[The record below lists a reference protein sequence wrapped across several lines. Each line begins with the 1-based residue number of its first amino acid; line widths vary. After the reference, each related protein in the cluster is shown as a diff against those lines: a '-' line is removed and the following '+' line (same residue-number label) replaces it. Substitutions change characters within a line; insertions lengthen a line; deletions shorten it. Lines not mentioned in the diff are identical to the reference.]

1 MAYIIDVANY
11 FLLLNK
17 RQYERISHEDDRDCR
32 FQTQADMITHLKMQK
47 LVYYAQG
54 LHLAYF
60 NKPLFTQDV
69 EAWEHGPVVN
79 ELYRAFRGYQKDDLM
94 PLADK
99 INECEL
105 QLDDNEKF
113 IIKMTFKYYGRLSA
127 NALRNK
133 THKEPTW
140 LNTYEPNKN
149 NVIDNELM
157 KSFFVGQ
164 IKDDLERLYLE
175 R

>member
-1 MAYIIDVANY
+1 MANVVDVANY

-17 RQYERISHEDDRDCR
+17 RRYEKISSEDDKDSR
-32 FQTQADMITHLKMQK
+32 FQTEADMITHLKLQK

-54 LHLAYF
+54 LYLAYF
-60 NKPLFTQDV
+60 NKPLFTKSV
-69 EAWEHGPVVN
+69 EAGRHGPVVN
-79 ELYRAFRGYQKDDLM
+79 DLYHILKPYHKNDLM

-99 INECEL
+99 INENDL

-113 IIKMTFKYYGRLSA
+113 IIKMTFKRYGGLSA
-127 NALRNK
+127 NTLRDK
-133 THKEPTW
+133 THEEPTW
-140 LNTYEPNKN
+140 LNTYELNKN

-157 KSFFVGQ
+157 KSFFVEQ
-164 IKDDLERLYLE
+164 IKQDLDRLYTE